1 VRNYA
6 GNIADAFTGLL
17 GRTADGTLNNANLDN
32 LQVCDAELDRYKE
45 FVVAGIDFIGASNWK
60 QYTNPLDRQA
70 ILGDLIDSFNYRS
83 KAAVVTS
90 YQTTFSVVG
99 NLWGDFSRYAA
110 TKGIQ
115 YDFASAW
122 KQIIPDALNAQVTST
137 RATFPGYLNPEIQY
151 WSSATAARLYSPAVI
166 AATLKTYNDWKTNI
180 NTLISL
186 PVSKMT
192 A

>member
-32 LQVCDAELDRYKE
+32 LQVCDAELNRYKE

-60 QYTNPLDRQA
+60 EYTNPLDRQA

-99 NLWGDFSRYAA
+99 NLWDDFSRYAA

-115 YDFASAW
+115 YDFALAW
-122 KQIIPDALNAQVTST
+122 KQIIPDALNAQVTCHSPTCGQVLT
-137 RATFPGYLNPEIQY
+137 RVHELFKYLII
-151 WSSATAARLYSPAVI
+151 R
-166 AATLKTYNDWKTNI
+166 
-180 NTLISL
+180 
-186 PVSKMT
+186 
-192 A
+192 

>member
-1 VRNYA
+1 MRNYA

-32 LQVCDAELDRYKE
+32 LQVCDADLNRYKE
-45 FVVAGIDFIGASNWK
+45 FVVAGIDFIGASSWK
-60 QYTNPLDRQA
+60 KYTNPLDRQA
-70 ILGDLIDSFNYRS
+70 ILGDLIDTFNYRS

-137 RATFPGYLNPEIQY
+137 KATFLGYLNAEIQY